1 MNNSTQ
7 KSVGQLSDTDSPTRV
22 PQNCPRTYKLI
33 IFDPD
38 NDQAICR
45 YGTDQDDECSGCQLP
60 SGFRLNQTR
69 IKEKVCYMLLTNILL
84 LLQILLWK
92 HNMR

>member
-7 KSVGQLSDTDSPTRV
+7 KSVGLLSDTDSPTRV

-38 NDQAICR
+38 NDQAICTN
-45 YGTDQDDECSGCQLP
+45 YPGMGCSDCQLP
-60 SGFRLNQTR
+60 AGFRLNQTSR
-69 IKEKVCYMLLTNILL
+69 
-84 LLQILLWK
+84 
-92 HNMR
+92 